1 MKILYF
7 AWVRTQIGLGSETIE
22 PQATTVADLL
32 TELSARSDKHAA
44 VLAQTDKLRV
54 AVDQEFAE
62 LEASI
67 VGAKEVAI
75 FPPMTG
81 G

>member
-22 PQATTVADLL
+22 PEAGTVAELL
-32 TELSARSDKHAA
+32 AELSKRSDKHAA

-54 AVDQEFAE
+54 AVDQDFAA
-62 LEASI
+62 LDASI
-67 VGAKEVAI
+67 EGAKEVAI